1 MKAAH
6 KKKEIMTTEQNEERK
21 KLKDRRK
28 QEGKYNGRDTTET
41 SELNMEE
48 NSVRKNDNIIMDMIT
63 KLAEKLFLL
72 FVY

>member
-1 MKAAH
+1 MKASH

-28 QEGKYNGRDTTET
+28 QEVNVAYGRNTTET

-48 NSVRKNDNIIMDMIT
+48 IEQSVRENDNIIMDMIP
-63 KLAEKLFLL
+63 K
-72 FVY
+72 